1 MLFVVDFDGTLSVG
15 DTVDAMLE
23 RFADDRWKD
32 LEDEWLKGNIT
43 AIECMKQ
50 QLDLVEVDQ
59 VTLENF
65 FRGIQ
70 LDASFIP
77 FHQYISK
84 FSKVAIV
91 SDGLDH
97 AIEVATQNA
106 AIPAMPIYANKL
118 SFKPNGVSISYP
130 YQNLNCKA
138 GNGVCKCQIAE
149 QLSADVGGP
158 IVLIGDGKSDYC
170 LAKHADIVFAKGK
183 LITHCEQENIPF
195 RRFQTFAEVLKV
207 VKKWDV
213 NKKSSVAVS
222 GNQQVA

>member
-1 MLFVVDFDGTLSVG
+1 MLFVIDFDGTLSVG

-32 LEDEWLKGNIT
+32 LEEEWLKGNIT

-77 FHQYISK
+77 FHKYISQ
-84 FSKVAIV
+84 FAKVAIV

-97 AIEVATQNA
+97 AIDVATRNA
-106 AIPAMPIYANKL
+106 AIPVMPIYANKL
-118 SFKPNGVSISYP
+118 TFKPNGVSISYP
-130 YQNLNCKA
+130 YRNSSCKA
-138 GNGVCKCQIAE
+138 GNGVCKCQIAD
-149 QLSADVGGP
+149 QLSSDVGGP
-158 IVLIGDGKSDYC
+158 VVLVGDGKSDYC

-183 LITHCEQENIPF
+183 LITYCEQENIPF
-195 RRFQTFAEVLKV
+195 RRFQTFAEVLDV
-207 VKKWDV
+207 VKKCNFSKTLPTRALTD
-213 NKKSSVAVS
+213 
-222 GNQQVA
+222 QQVA

>member
-1 MLFVVDFDGTLSVG
+1 MLFVIDFDGTLSVG

-23 RFADDRWKD
+23 RFADDRWKV

-59 VTLENF
+59 VTLETF

-77 FHQYISK
+77 FHKYISQ

-97 AIEVATQNA
+97 AIDVATHNA
-106 AIPAMPIYANKL
+106 DIPAMPIYANKL
-118 SFKPNGVSISYP
+118 TFKSNGVSISYP
-130 YQNLNCKA
+130 YRNPGCKA
-138 GNGVCKCQIAE
+138 GNGVCKCQIAD

-158 IVLIGDGKSDYC
+158 VVLIGDGKSDYC

-195 RRFQTFAEVLKV
+195 RRFQTFAEVLEV
-207 VKKWDV
+207 VKSWDV
-213 NKKSSVAVS
+213 AKKSHAGVS
-222 GNQQVA
+222 ANPQVA

>member
-1 MLFVVDFDGTLSVG
+1 MLFVIDFDGTLSVG

-23 RFADDRWKD
+23 RFADDRWED

-50 QLDLVEVDQ
+50 QLDLVEADQ

-77 FHQYISK
+77 FHKYISH

-97 AIEVATQNA
+97 AIDVATHNA
-106 AIPAMPIYANKL
+106 DIPAMPIYANKL
-118 SFKPNGVSISYP
+118 TFKPNGVSISYP
-130 YQNLNCKA
+130 YRNPDCKA

-158 IVLIGDGKSDYC
+158 VVLIGDGKSDYC
-170 LAKHADIVFAKGK
+170 LAKYADVVFAKGK

-195 RRFQTFAEVLKV
+195 MRFQTFAEVLDV
-207 VKKWDV
+207 VKSWDIA
-213 NKKSSVAVS
+213 KKSPAVVS
-222 GNQQVA
+222 ANQQVA

>member
-1 MLFVVDFDGTLSVG
+1 MLFVIDFDGTLSVG

-32 LEDEWLKGNIT
+32 LEDEWLNGKIT

-50 QLDLVEVDQ
+50 QLDLVEADQ
-59 VTLENF
+59 VTLEDF

-77 FHQYISK
+77 FHKYISQ

-97 AIEVATQNA
+97 AIDVATHNA
-106 AIPAMPIYANKL
+106 DIPAMPIYANKL
-118 SFKPNGVSISYP
+118 NFKPNGVSISYP
-130 YQNLNCKA
+130 YRNPECRA

-149 QLSADVGGP
+149 QLSADVGGKV
-158 IVLIGDGKSDYC
+158 ILIGDGKSDYC

-195 RRFQTFAEVLKV
+195 RRFQTFAEVLEV
-207 VKKWDV
+207 VKQWDV
-213 NKKSSVAVS
+213 SKKSACGVS
-222 GNQQVA
+222 ANQQVA